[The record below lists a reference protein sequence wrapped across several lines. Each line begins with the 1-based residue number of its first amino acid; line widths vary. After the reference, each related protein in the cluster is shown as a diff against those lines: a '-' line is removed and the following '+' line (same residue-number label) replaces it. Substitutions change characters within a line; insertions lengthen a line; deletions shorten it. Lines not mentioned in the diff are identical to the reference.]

1 MSNFLLKSSDIVTES
16 IFLQF
21 FKGSDILHFK
31 ISLVDHFLKVSN
43 LGFIQFF
50 RVILA
55 ALDIVK
61 LGKEIGFEFCLEFI
75 NFLLTTDFKVV
86 LLIMKIGDLSQQ
98 PSKFIFMRILLGSE
112 FELKV
117 LSFVGSLSDHIFRFL
132 LDECQLFGLG
142 AKLISEF
149 VRHFSKGG
157 VFIKKSGVM
166 PEGCVK
172 FALEI
177 VEDIVGLNVRKS
189 TS

>member
-1 MSNFLLKSSDIVTES
+1 MSNFLLKGSNIVSES

-21 FKGSDILHFK
+21 FKGSDVFHFK
-31 ISLVDHFLKVSN
+31 ISLVDHLLQVSN
-43 LGFIQFF
+43 LSFIKFF
-50 RVILA
+50 RIILA

-61 LGKEIGFEFCLEFI
+61 LGKEVGFEFCLEFV
-75 NFLLTTDFKVV
+75 NLLLATDFKAV

-98 PSKFIFMRILLGSE
+98 PGKLIFMGILLGSE
-112 FELKV
+112 FKLKI

-132 LDECQLFGLG
+132 LDKCQLFGLG
-142 AKLISEF
+142 TELISEF

-172 FALEI
+172 FAFEI
-177 VEDIVGLNVRKS
+177 VEDIMSLNV
-189 TS
+189 